1 MGGRPDQDSPDVP
14 MPRFFILLPALLLG
28 ACAYHTSR
36 SSIVVV
42 TDAKSVVE
50 NCTKL
55 GEIDGQDSVQA
66 IMTIDTTRDSVIT
79 RLKIRAAEMDGT
91 HVFATVADIKWK
103 GPDTKGTVYKCNP

>member
-1 MGGRPDQDSPDVP
+1 MH
-14 MPRFFILLPALLLG
+14 RFLTLLPALLLG

-55 GEIDGQDSVQA
+55 GDVDGRDSSQV
-66 IMTIDTTRDSVIT
+66 IMPLDKTRDSVVA
-79 RLKIRAAEMDGT
+79 RLKIAAAELGGT
-91 HVFATVADIKWK
+91 HVFANAADIKWT
-103 GPDTKGTVYKCNP
+103 GGDSKGTVYKCTP

>member
-1 MGGRPDQDSPDVP
+1 

-50 NCTKL
+50 NCAKL
-55 GEIDGQDSVQA
+55 GEVDGQDSSQV
-66 IMTIDTTRDSVIT
+66 IMPLDKTRDSVIT
-79 RLKIRAAEMDGT
+79 RLKIAAAELGGLMSSPTLPTSNGRART
-91 HVFATVADIKWK
+91 PRAPSTSATPERRASHAAVS
-103 GPDTKGTVYKCNP
+103 